1 MRVRLALAAAVFA
14 AAAVLPAASAAVA
27 DDSPAGTAP
36 KTGVGPGA
44 GPGAGPADTE
54 FGAVP
59 QGNRELVGR
68 IMTGLA

>member
-1 MRVRLALAAAVFA
+1 MRVRLTLAGAVLAAAV
-14 AAAVLPAASAAVA
+14 VLPAASAAVA

-44 GPGAGPADTE
+44 GPAGTD

-59 QGNRELVGR
+59 QANRELVGR

>member
-1 MRVRLALAAAVFA
+1 MRVRLVLAGAVLAAATV
-14 AAAVLPAASAAVA
+14 VPAASAAVA
-27 DDSPAGTAP
+27 DDSPAGAAS

-44 GPGAGPADTE
+44 GPAGTE

-59 QGNRELVGR
+59 QANRELVGR